1 MTYLDA
7 VNSVLRR
14 LREREVPTVEA
25 SSYSK
30 LIGMLVNDAKREVE
44 DAWQWSAV
52 RDTLTATTEDGT
64 FSYILTGSGNRPTVL
79 EVLNDTTNLEMHYRP
94 SKWFTEKYLFPD
106 NDVPTGSPI
115 YYTFN
120 GLDSNGDTIME
131 FYPKPDGVYQ
141 VRINLVLRQPELAND
156 SDEFYVPAHVVA
168 QLAYAKAVEER
179 GEDGGVMSSSAYMT
193 AQRSLADAI
202 SLDAAKHPEEIIWQ
216 EV

>member
-1 MTYLDA
+1 MTFLDA
-7 VNSVLRR
+7 VNNVLRR
-14 LREREVPTVEA
+14 LREREVPTVNA
-25 SSYSK
+25 TAYSK
-30 LIGMLVNDAKREVE
+30 LIGTLVNDAKREVE

-52 RDTLTATTEDGT
+52 RDTLTATTEDGI

-79 EVLNDTTNLEMHYRP
+79 EVINDTDNWEVIYKP
-94 SKWFTEKYLFPD
+94 SKWFTEKYLYPD
-106 NDVPTGSPI
+106 ADIPVGSPQ

-120 GLDSNGDTIME
+120 GLDSNGDTIIE
-131 FYPKPDGVYQ
+131 FYPKPDAAYV
-141 VRINLVLRQPELAND
+141 VRINLVLRQPDLVND
-156 SDEFYVPAHVVA
+156 SDEFYIPQHAVT

-202 SLDAAKHPEEIIWQ
+202 SLDASKHPEEILWR